1 MCQVQDFNLFLRK
14 KTLFQKKPSGIKTAK
29 ALNIN
34 MISPNGF
41 STKVIM
47 QIQFCDIYP
56 VFTTLI
62 VLPNQSLTILALV
75 FSQKTKAK
83 VRNRLVGKIN
93 KHSTENFRSASS
105 SQHMQYLA
113 LIVFL
118 LSTKPISIPYKYVYQ
133 LKSSKNDVIRPAQKN
148 NTTAKAL
155 SIERGHDPKT

>member
-1 MCQVQDFNLFLRK
+1 MCQVQEFNLFLRK
-14 KTLFQKKPSGIKTAK
+14 KTLLQKKPSGIKTAK

-47 QIQFCDIYP
+47 LIQFCDIYP

-83 VRNRLVGKIN
+83 VRNCLVCKIN
-93 KHSTENFRSASS
+93 KHSTENFRFASS
-105 SQHMQYLA
+105 SQNMQYLA

-118 LSTKPISIPYKYVYQ
+118 LSTKP
-133 LKSSKNDVIRPAQKN
+133 KSSPCLHV
-148 NTTAKAL
+148 
-155 SIERGHDPKT
+155 